1 MSVWCVSTFV
11 RRKISDTVKKFS
23 FLLIAIS
30 IITVRVPAQ
39 QRIITAGS
47 AITETVCALGE
58 CDKIIASD
66 RTSLYPPQIQEL
78 PSIGYRSGINAEGI
92 ISLKPTLIIAEKDY
106 VEDAVLSQ
114 LSSTNIRLITI
125 ERNNDVDNTKKLIT
139 EIAEALGRQSEGK
152 KLIAKIEDDLTDAGI
167 LLQRGIST
175 PRVLCVYNRGA
186 ATVSMAGRETFA
198 DILKYVGAENAIKNT
213 DGYKP
218 LNAEALI
225 AADPEFILM
234 VSSGFE
240 SIGGMEGVLKIPGVS
255 QTIAGKKKQIIAIDA
270 LRLTNFGPRVGET
283 VKELVLLL
291 HPELKAK

>member
-1 MSVWCVSTFV
+1 MKNFFFV
-11 RRKISDTVKKFS
+11 LFVISM
-23 FLLIAIS
+23 
-30 IITVRVPAQ
+30 ITVRVPAQ
-39 QRIITAGS
+39 HRIITAGS
-47 AITETVCALGE
+47 AITETVCALGD

-114 LSSTNIRLITI
+114 LSSTNIRLIII
-125 ERNNDVDNTKKLIT
+125 ERKNDIDNTKKLIT
-139 EIAEALGRQSEGK
+139 EIAEALGRQVEGK
-152 KLIAKIEDDLTDAGI
+152 KLKEKIDDDLTDVGV
-167 LLQRGIST
+167 LLQRVTST
-175 PRVLCVYNRGA
+175 PSVLCVYNRGA
-186 ATVSMAGRETFA
+186 ATVSMAGRDTFA
-198 DILKYVGAENAIKNT
+198 DILKYVGADNAIKNAE
-213 DGYKP
+213 GYKP
-218 LNAEALI
+218 LNTEALI
-225 AADPEFILM
+225 AADPEYMLM

-240 SIGGMEGVLKIPGVS
+240 SIGGMEGALKIPGVS
-255 QTIAGKKKQIIAIDA
+255 QTTAGKKKQIIAIDA